1 MYWYLTVRS
10 DGHYSKSVPNHVLVE
25 HLDAVP
31 GLRRTDLA
39 FYRAEDGLEWLDV
52 TIAAC
57 DSAGNYAA
65 HAGWVPPQVNMV
77 ELICSAAGGRPAY
90 EAARVVAAGIADL
103 LGWEVVDSES
113 GEVL

>member
-10 DGHYSKSVPNHVLVE
+10 DSHYGESVPTSVLVE
-25 HLDAVP
+25 YLDSVP
-31 GLRRTDLA
+31 GLRRADLA
-39 FYRAEDGLEWLDV
+39 CYRAEDGLEWLDV

-65 HAGWVPPQVNMV
+65 HAGRVPPQVNMV
-77 ELICSAAGGRPAY
+77 ELICSSAGGRPAY

-103 LGWEVVDSES
+103 LGWEVADSES